1 MFAEFDWA
9 QALRNSPIM
18 MVLVVCSVVTLAVAL
33 ERILYFRR
41 RNGDADAALTKA
53 LACVRQGRLEEA
65 RWACNAVQHPSGA
78 VCAEVFDHPENL
90 PGPREERIEIAL
102 SRQKLLLER
111 NLTVLGSM
119 AAVAPLIGLLGTVWG
134 IMRAFHD
141 MALTGSSSPAV
152 VAAGVAEA
160 LWTTAAGLVVA
171 VPAVLLFNHFGRRM
185 TVMLTVA
192 ENNARGLAG
201 ALNGE
206 QAMDDPGQKDLE
218 RIEKAI
224 QPQPQPATR

>member
-1 MFAEFDWA
+1 MFADFDWV
-9 QALRNSPIM
+9 QALRTSPIL
-18 MVLVVCSVVTLAVAL
+18 MVLVACSVVTLAVAL
-33 ERILYFRR
+33 ERALYFRR
-41 RNGDADAALTKA
+41 RGGDPDAALTKA
-53 LACVRQGRLEEA
+53 LTGLRQGRADEA
-65 RWACNAVQHPSGA
+65 RWACTSLEHPAGA
-78 VCAEVFDHPENL
+78 VCAEVFDHPESL

-152 VAAGVAEA
+152 VAAGVSEA

-171 VPAVLLFNHFGRRM
+171 VPAVLLYNHFGRRM

-192 ENNARGLAG
+192 ENNARGLAA
-201 ALNGE
+201 ALSGE
-206 QAMDDPGQKDLE
+206 AAVEATGQKDVE
-218 RIEKAI
+218 RIEKAVRRE
-224 QPQPQPATR
+224 PQPATR